1 MQLGSIIKWFNDTI
15 PNNNIKRPV
24 RVNAQ
29 VIQYANPE
37 GNSNW
42 YLGRVIHCISNKIN
56 QWLTLLNW
64 QMVRICNEIKHSFA
78 FYIMWIGIWNDI
90 RGSCSKLWRGC
101 PLVAWQWIV
110 HDRHDTQLIWNTYGK
125 AKVTQK
131 TCDLLWF
138 MYKAMTDAFAQ
149 DALVHYLPNV
159 QLFCLQ
165 FIRQTVYPILS
176 IVPVWLNSAM
186 NELMGLPCPL
196 YIRVDMLVRQ
206 ASQHKTD

>member
-1 MQLGSIIKWFNDTI
+1 MPTCKAKNTSCLTTVLCLGICKFRKVVTQCNIDDSDMQLGSIIKWFNDTI

-90 RGSCSKLWRGC
+90 HGSCSKLWRGC

-110 HDRHDTQLIWNTYGK
+110 HDRRDNQLIW
-125 AKVTQK
+125 
-131 TCDLLWF
+131 
-138 MYKAMTDAFAQ
+138 
-149 DALVHYLPNV
+149 
-159 QLFCLQ
+159 
-165 FIRQTVYPILS
+165 
-176 IVPVWLNSAM
+176 
-186 NELMGLPCPL
+186 
-196 YIRVDMLVRQ
+196 
-206 ASQHKTD
+206 